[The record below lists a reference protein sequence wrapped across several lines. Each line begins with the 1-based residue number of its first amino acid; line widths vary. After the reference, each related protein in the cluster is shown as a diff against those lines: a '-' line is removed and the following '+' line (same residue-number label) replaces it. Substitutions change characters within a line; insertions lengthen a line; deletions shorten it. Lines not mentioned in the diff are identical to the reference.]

1 MYQVQTMLVYYLKAH
16 HPHIKKYIYFS
27 HGCGAQY
34 KNYKNVIDLSSHKH
48 NFGIVLNRWFLQPA
62 IANLCDD
69 IGGAVKQYVAKRN
82 L

>member
-1 MYQVQTMLVYYLKAH
+1 MLVYYLKAH

-48 NFGIVLNRWFLQPA
+48 NFGIVLNR
-62 IANLCDD
+62 
-69 IGGAVKQYVAKRN
+69 
-82 L
+82 